1 MTIHASKG
9 LEFPVVFIA
18 GAEDGIIPHERS
30 IADGESFEDGARPL
44 EEERRLFYVA
54 ITRARE
60 KLYITSCL
68 KRRRRDAYNDR
79 FPSPF
84 LTEIPQ
90 GLIECMDEESTG
102 DTNEVVDAED
112 FFASMKKRFGG

>member
-18 GAEDGIIPHERS
+18 GAEAGIIPHQRS
-30 IADGESFEDGARPL
+30 MDEGDAGPEAL

-60 KLYITSCL
+60 KLFITSCL
-68 KRRRRDAYNDR
+68 RRRRLQNDTDCA
-79 FPSPF
+79 PSPF
-84 LTEIPQ
+84 LAEIPPN
-90 GLIECMDEESTG
+90 LIEYHEPDQAVEDTETAESY
-102 DTNEVVDAED
+102 
-112 FFASMKKRFGG
+112 FAMIKSKFVM